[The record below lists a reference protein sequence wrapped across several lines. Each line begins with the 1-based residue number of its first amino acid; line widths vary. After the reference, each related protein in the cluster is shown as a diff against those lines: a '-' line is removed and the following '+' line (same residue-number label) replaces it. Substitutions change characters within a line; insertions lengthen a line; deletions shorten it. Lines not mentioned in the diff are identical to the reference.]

1 MSHSK
6 DDFRLGVRAGTGVF
20 AFIFFFAATVIV
32 DCVWVGAI
40 LDVLAVLSYRYEVMR
55 IGAEND
61 WDLKVLKSYHRALWF
76 AFAIAV
82 GCVVAGGLFCK
93 PKLCHPG
100 CKWCLEQIEE
110 SRYES
115 YNPQGRE

>member
-1 MSHSK
+1 MSQSK
-6 DDFRLGVRAGTGVF
+6 EDFRLRVRVAMVVF
-20 AFIFFFAATVIV
+20 AFIFFFVATVIV
-32 DCVWVGAI
+32 DCAWVGVI
-40 LDVLAVLSYRYEVMR
+40 VDVFAVLSYRYEVMR
-55 IGAEND
+55 IGVESD
-61 WDLKVLKSYHRALWF
+61 WNLVDLKSYHRALWL
-76 AFAIAV
+76 AFAIVV

-110 SRYES
+110 SRYEP